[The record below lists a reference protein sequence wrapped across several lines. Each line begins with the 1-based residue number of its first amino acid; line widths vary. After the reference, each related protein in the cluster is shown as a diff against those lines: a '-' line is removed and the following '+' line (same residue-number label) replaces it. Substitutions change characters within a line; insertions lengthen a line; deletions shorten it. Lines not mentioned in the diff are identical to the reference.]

1 MLKATLSHFIAV
13 RDRTVA
19 NLNNYIANPA
29 AVGEHPDLVGEVIS
43 LIEELDRANS
53 CIALLTSLN
62 QPQPDQPSEE

>member
-53 CIALLTSLN
+53 CIALLTNLN
-62 QPQPDQPSEE
+62 QPEPAQPSEE